1 MLRHPGDGHLCRVV
15 ALDIGFGGV
24 SEVGQGPLT
33 VTESLVD
40 AKDEARQTESRE
52 ALANALLR
60 IEERFDSQTK
70 RIVGV
75 IVGMTGIMIAAT
87 AAMMGLTT

>member
-1 MLRHPGDGHLCRVV
+1 M
-15 ALDIGFGGV
+15 
-24 SEVGQGPLT
+24 SEKEQSPLT

-40 AKDEARQTESRE
+40 AKDDARQAESRE

-70 RIVGV
+70 WIVGV
-75 IVGMTGIMIAAT
+75 GVGMTAIIIAV
-87 AAMMGLTT
+87 MGAVLGAIT

>member
-1 MLRHPGDGHLCRVV
+1 M
-15 ALDIGFGGV
+15 
-24 SEVGQGPLT
+24 T

-40 AKDEARQTESRE
+40 AKDDARQTESRE

-60 IEERFDSQTK
+60 IEERFDSQTQ

-75 IVGMTGIMIAAT
+75 IVGMTGTMIVVT

>member
-1 MLRHPGDGHLCRVV
+1 M
-15 ALDIGFGGV
+15 
-24 SEVGQGPLT
+24 T

-70 RIVGV
+70 WIVGV
-75 IVGMTGIMIAAT
+75 IVGMTSIMIAVT
-87 AAMMGLTT
+87 AAMMGLTTCRSGRSFRSVPASGGQPTLTHTP